1 MVRREKNSFL
11 LHFMRMCFVFFSIIL
26 HWLLLATRHH
36 TFSLRKSAYCCTMIY
51 AKDMSSS
58 NGYCLHDVKSNCEAE
73 EETAAAT
80 APQLLMMKKM
90 STWIECGCQH
100 TCFGRL
106 ISTINFLIT
115 QSCSIILI
123 YRWCWHASSMAQ
135 LAGFIRNLCFHTCTS
150 CYWATECVDSLVGW
164 LVCVAQKFMRVPRN
178 QLCAPIYHAHE
189 LQMNERKKC
198 TLYALCIEQWFLEM
212 LRQHTLVNHF
222 NLFSFIGFVCVW
234 CRQRQWHQLV
244 PCCKQY
250 ADNLSQIQI
259 WVWP

>member
-1 MVRREKNSFL
+1 MVRREKNTL
-11 LHFMRMCFVFFSIIL
+11 LLIFMRMCFVFFSIIL

-58 NGYCLHDVKSNCEAE
+58 NGYCLYDVKPNCEAE

-115 QSCSIILI
+115 QSCSIIIII

-135 LAGFIRNLCFHTCTS
+135 LAGFIHHLCFHTCMS
-150 CYWATECVDSLVGW
+150 CYWATECVDSLVG
-164 LVCVAQKFMRVPRN
+164 LCHPKIDASVAQSIVCTHISRAWTP
-178 QLCAPIYHAHE
+178 
-189 LQMNERKKC
+189 NEREEKC
-198 TLYALCIEQWFLEM
+198 TLYALCVQQWFLEM

-244 PCCKQY
+244 PRCKQY